1 MPRWLPVSTATT
13 SLSIF
18 NMCSYSSF
26 VAFNLIFQTRAKAM
40 LWEIRVMS
48 PGGTSCLEEEG
59 PCSSMATKEAKAMAV
74 CIWSEPMSAVR
85 GKRGRIVHE
94 VGISAGSHCW
104 YGAEAWRWDEELHNT
119 LYTIVPPHNNDTPSS
134 NSPGHHILTSSSPSA
149 PISVPFL
156 ILSIQLIS
164 DTCGERIFMF

>member
-40 LWEIRVMS
+40 LWEIRGMS

-74 CIWSEPMSAVR
+74 YLVR
-85 GKRGRIVHE
+85 ANVCSQREEGKN
-94 VGISAGSHCW
+94 C
-104 YGAEAWRWDEELHNT
+104 T
-119 LYTIVPPHNNDTPSS
+119 
-134 NSPGHHILTSSSPSA
+134 
-149 PISVPFL
+149 
-156 ILSIQLIS
+156 
-164 DTCGERIFMF
+164 